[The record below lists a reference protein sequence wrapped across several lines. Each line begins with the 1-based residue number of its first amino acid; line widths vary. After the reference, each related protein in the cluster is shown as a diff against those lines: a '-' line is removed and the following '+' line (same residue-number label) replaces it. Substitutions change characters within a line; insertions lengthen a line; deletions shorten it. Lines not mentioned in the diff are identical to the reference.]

1 MVMDAEDRLKQYL
14 QNHPDVAAE
23 YERNFK
29 LRNDPRVTR
38 IGKLLRRGSLD
49 ELPQLFNVLRGDM
62 SLVGPRPLL
71 ARALDRYGDNICL
84 YHMVYPGITGLWQVS
99 GRSETTFDERAY
111 LDAWYIKNWTL
122 WYDIVILLLTVKV
135 VLRREGAY

>member
-1 MVMDAEDRLKQYL
+1 M
-14 QNHPDVAAE
+14 
-23 YERNFK
+23 
-29 LRNDPRVTR
+29 
-38 IGKLLRRGSLD
+38 
-49 ELPQLFNVLRGDM
+49 
-62 SLVGPRPLL
+62 
-71 ARALDRYGDNICL
+71 
-84 YHMVYPGITGLWQVS
+84 WQVS